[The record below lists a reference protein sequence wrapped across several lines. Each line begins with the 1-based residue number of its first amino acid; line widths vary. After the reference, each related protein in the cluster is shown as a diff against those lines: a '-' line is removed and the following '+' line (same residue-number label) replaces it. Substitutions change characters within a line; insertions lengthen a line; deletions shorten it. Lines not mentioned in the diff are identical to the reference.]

1 MTPYVRNRLYTLLVA
16 AGSLAPTI
24 GHAELFNLSVSA
36 NGQTYTTSFDDAEDS
51 IQAAAADAISEKI
64 TAFDENT
71 DSAQIV
77 LDYRGLDMQLA
88 YGSNSTS
95 LEFQVASLGINKT
108 FAGATRSESNDQ
120 LVDFLKSDGG
130 DLLNRIMK
138 ELAAVSPTDPIA
150 GNPASLMSMEA
161 ASLFD
166 SATQG
171 TSLANKEAQSD
182 VNQVDF
188 NIRFSNYQV
197 DEEDVQQLHL
207 PLSYTVNIDGKPG
220 HQLHF
225 KLPLSYTKVNSSA
238 ESYGIGLGIG
248 YTFPVNGQ
256 LSFTPGVSYAAIGSV
271 NQGAAA
277 AVQTLSLSTKYD
289 FSFMDQEWRFGNTLA
304 RMSTAE
310 VKFDDY
316 EIDPNLTN
324 HVMVNGLQWR
334 SVPIEDINLDLF
346 VTDTRFFGDELYSE
360 RTDEIGFSIASEN
373 LMPDSVNKTGLRF
386 RVGGSYLVAD
396 RSDINGFRINMG
408 ASF

>member
-1 MTPYVRNRLYTLLVA
+1 
-16 AGSLAPTI
+16 
-24 GHAELFNLSVSA
+24 
-36 NGQTYTTSFDDAEDS
+36 
-51 IQAAAADAISEKI
+51 
-64 TAFDENT
+64 
-71 DSAQIV
+71 
-77 LDYRGLDMQLA
+77 
-88 YGSNSTS
+88 
-95 LEFQVASLGINKT
+95 
-108 FAGATRSESNDQ
+108 
-120 LVDFLKSDGG
+120 
-130 DLLNRIMK
+130 
-138 ELAAVSPTDPIA
+138 
-150 GNPASLMSMEA
+150 
-161 ASLFD
+161 
-166 SATQG
+166 
-171 TSLANKEAQSD
+171 
-182 VNQVDF
+182 
-188 NIRFSNYQV
+188 
-197 DEEDVQQLHL
+197 
-207 PLSYTVNIDGKPG
+207 
-220 HQLHF
+220 
-225 KLPLSYTKVNSSA
+225 
-238 ESYGIGLGIG
+238 
-248 YTFPVNGQ
+248 